1 MNYIQIS
8 TLCVESSY
16 ISNVHATFV
25 AMCVLT
31 VRHHIG
37 LIVYCLKKSLNYKD
51 DVFIISVLDVR
62 PLITLC

>member
-1 MNYIQIS
+1 MIYIQIL
-8 TLCVESSY
+8 TLCVGSNY
-16 ISNVHATFV
+16 ISNVHVTFV

-51 DVFIISVLDVR
+51 DVFIISVLNVG
-62 PLITLC
+62 LSITLF